1 MSNTVKHPVSQPVE
15 HLVLQSH
22 VQCLEIYYCRV
33 LSFEKHKSNNSVAIP
48 IRVLAVLRSFGS
60 RLWLI
65 HREVAF
71 VPAVPQKIAQAGRK
85 GKGCLNRAS
94 GN

>member
-15 HLVLQSH
+15 HLVLHSLSHPVQSH
-22 VQCLEIYYCRV
+22 VQCLGIYYCRV

-71 VPAVPQKIAQAGRK
+71 VPAVHQKLPKLDGRAK
-85 GKGCLNRAS
+85 GA
-94 GN
+94 